1 MNSFSINRFGR
12 TLRWLQNT
20 NFRMMLAWFV
30 GMVLLVF
37 MGEMIAYSLMK
48 GLDPDCMIRRIADF
62 GTAVMYISSLAMIS
76 CFVLSIRDK
85 RKRVGFL
92 MLPSSNLEK
101 YLSLVIYASVIWIC
115 CIFLAMVVG
124 DSLRMAWFWVRDI
137 YGYTYEGLS
146 RAVMIN
152 GELVYWYSS
161 ALPRLLDNLNPFPTY
176 SSEYYSIDTLFLVMK
191 YVIVSSFLLWMHSLY
206 TLGGTLLRKY
216 AFVTTSLLFI
226 LCLVLFIK
234 SMHYFELN
242 MFQIHHEQGHAFSG
256 EIGTVAYV
264 LAVLLPLLSAFNY
277 WASYRIFKGFQ
288 LITNKWLNYDFYK

>member
-48 GLDPDCMIRRIADF
+48 GLDPDYMIRRIADF

-137 YGYTYEGLS
+137 YGYTNKKLIWVQYN
-146 RAVMIN
+146 A
-152 GELVYWYSS
+152 Y
-161 ALPRLLDNLNPFPTY
+161 
-176 SSEYYSIDTLFLVMK
+176 
-191 YVIVSSFLLWMHSLY
+191 
-206 TLGGTLLRKY
+206 RK
-216 AFVTTSLLFI
+216 
-226 LCLVLFIK
+226 
-234 SMHYFELN
+234 
-242 MFQIHHEQGHAFSG
+242 
-256 EIGTVAYV
+256 
-264 LAVLLPLLSAFNY
+264 
-277 WASYRIFKGFQ
+277 
-288 LITNKWLNYDFYK
+288 